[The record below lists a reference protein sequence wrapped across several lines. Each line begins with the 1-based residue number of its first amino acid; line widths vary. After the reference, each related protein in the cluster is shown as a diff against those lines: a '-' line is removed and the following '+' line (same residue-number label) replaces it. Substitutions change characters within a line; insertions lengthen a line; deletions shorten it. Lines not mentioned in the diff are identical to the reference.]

1 MRKTLLFALLIS
13 LNAPAAERTLNNGNL
28 VLQSIPVIPVS
39 MIEDLN
45 RYQNARSAS
54 FQAWSLDGKSL
65 FVRTRFGDVP
75 QIHKVSTP
83 GGARSQLTFFSEPI
97 GSINRNPVTLCVC

>member
-28 VLQSIPVIPVS
+28 VLQDIPVIPVS

-75 QIHKVSTP
+75 
-83 GGARSQLTFFSEPI
+83 
-97 GSINRNPVTLCVC
+97 

>member
-65 FVRTRFGDVP
+65 FV
-75 QIHKVSTP
+75 
-83 GGARSQLTFFSEPI
+83 
-97 GSINRNPVTLCVC
+97 